1 MSDCLPV
8 LSVYVGDF
16 FRVPLQFR
24 EHLPSVAPIN
34 LTGAT
39 IYVTAKTSAAQ
50 DDEDAAVREKV
61 TSHDDA
67 TAGLS
72 SFELDLRA
80 VTITARERWIADIVL
95 EDSAGKLINYGRWEI
110 EVNPPVTTELLA

>member
-24 EHLPSVAPIN
+24 DASATAIN

-39 IYVTAKTSAAQ
+39 IYVTGKTSAAQ
-50 DDEDAAVREKV
+50 DDEDAPVREKV

-67 TAGLS
+67 AAGLS